1 MCAPANPT
9 YPLWHGKERILVM
22 MDSKS
27 VPGVP
32 NSQRLH
38 VHILVVEDEVA
49 IQKMLQLSLERVGH
63 TITVVGEGRAALTV
77 LRAEPIEMVLL
88 DIMLPDMSGFDVC
101 REIRKISDVPLV
113 MLTSLN
119 QPDDI
124 VKGFDLG
131 ADDYVTKP
139 FSLREVQ
146 GRIDAI
152 LRRVRWI
159 EARPLTEQ
167 VTLNAVQLNERDQGV
182 IVRGER
188 VHLTPI
194 EYRLLRY
201 LMRRPDRPVSKEE
214 LFREVWGYDLAGG
227 TNLVEVAVR
236 RLRGKIEEEPS
247 DPELV
252 ITVHTVGYKFV
263 GTPPSVEL

>member
-1 MCAPANPT
+1 MNS
-9 YPLWHGKERILVM
+9 V
-22 MDSKS
+22 S
-27 VPGVP
+27 VPDVP
-32 NSQRLH
+32 NYQRLH
-38 VHILVVEDEVA
+38 VHILVVEDEIA
-49 IQKMLQLSLERVGH
+49 IQKMLRLSLERVGH
-63 TITVVGEGRAALTV
+63 TVTVVGAGREALSA
-77 LRAEPIEMVLL
+77 LRLEPIEMVLL
-88 DIMLPDMSGFDVC
+88 DIILPDMNGFDVC
-101 REIRKISDVPLV
+101 REVRKISDVPLV

-119 QPDDI
+119 QPEDI
-124 VKGFDLG
+124 VRGFDLG

-182 IVRGER
+182 IVRGAR

-214 LFREVWGYDLAGG
+214 LFHEVWGYDLAGG

-236 RLRGKIEEEPS
+236 RLRGKIEEDPS
-247 DPELV
+247 SPELV
-252 ITVHTVGYKFV
+252 VTVHTVGYKFI
-263 GTPPSVEL
+263 GTPPPVDL

>member
-1 MCAPANPT
+1 
-9 YPLWHGKERILVM
+9 
-22 MDSKS
+22 
-27 VPGVP
+27 
-32 NSQRLH
+32 

-63 TITVVGEGRAALTV
+63 TVTVVGCGQDALVT
-77 LRAEPIEMVLL
+77 LRREPIEMVLL
-88 DIMLPDMSGFDVC
+88 DIILPDMNGFDVC
-101 REIRKISDVPLV
+101 REVRKISEVPVV

-124 VKGFDLG
+124 VRGFDLG

-167 VTLNAVQLNERDQGV
+167 MLLNAVQLNERDQGV
-182 IVRGER
+182 TVRGER

-201 LMRRPDRPVSKEE
+201 LMHRPDRPVSKGE

-236 RLRGKIEEEPS
+236 RLRGKIEQDPS
-247 DPELV
+247 SPELV
-252 ITVHTVGYKFV
+252 VTVHTVGYKFIGSPMPAV
-263 GTPPSVEL
+263 V

>member
-1 MCAPANPT
+1 
-9 YPLWHGKERILVM
+9 M
-22 MDSKS
+22 MDSQS
-27 VPGVP
+27 ASEAL
-32 NSQRLH
+32 NTQRLH
-38 VHILVVEDEVA
+38 VHILVVEDEIA

-63 TITVVGEGRAALTV
+63 TVTVVGTGQEALTT
-77 LRAEPIEMVLL
+77 LRRDPIEMVLL
-88 DIMLPDMSGFDVC
+88 DILLPDMSGFDVC
-101 REIRKISDVPLV
+101 REVRKISDVPLV
-113 MLTSLN
+113 MLTALN

-124 VKGFDLG
+124 VRGFDLG

-167 VTLNAVQLNERDQGV
+167 MTLNAVQLNERDQGV
-182 IVRGER
+182 IVRGTR

-201 LMRRPDRPVSKEE
+201 LMHRPDRPVSKEE

-236 RLRGKIEEEPS
+236 RLRGKIEEDPS
-247 DPELV
+247 SPELV
-252 ITVHTVGYKFV
+252 VTVHTVGYKFI
-263 GTPPSVEL
+263 GAPQSAAA